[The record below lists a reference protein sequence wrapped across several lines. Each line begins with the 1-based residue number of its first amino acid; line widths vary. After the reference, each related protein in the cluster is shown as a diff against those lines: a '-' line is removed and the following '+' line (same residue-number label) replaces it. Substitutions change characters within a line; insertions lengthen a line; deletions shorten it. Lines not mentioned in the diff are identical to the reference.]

1 MDLVAGNTVLTG
13 NMTGQT
19 HLHGLLQRTQEL
31 GFELISIEPA
41 GEGPDNG
48 HVRLADRDEDR
59 GVGGQHPGGIGV
71 NDGFGAR
78 NGEPGDS

>member
-13 NMTGQT
+13 NVIDQT

-41 GEGPDNG
+41 GEDQTTNG
-48 HVRLADRDEDR
+48 M
-59 GVGGQHPGGIGV
+59 PG
-71 NDGFGAR
+71 
-78 NGEPGDS
+78 